1 MNLSANL
8 KGFLQIL
15 MIIVVLILGIAANF
29 LLTNTGSSV
38 EQRASGSEAVL
49 VEVTQP
55 ETITTAIRV
64 KENGIVQSRNKVGL
78 TPQVSGQ
85 VVEVSPNLASGG
97 VFEAD
102 EILFRLDP
110 ADYQASV
117 DQARADVSS
126 AKAKLRVEMAE
137 AETARREW
145 QLVHPGEPIPD
156 LVAREPQIEQARAS
170 LESAQAR
177 LTTAELSLKRVAFSL
192 PFSGRIVE
200 TTVELGQRLSASQS
214 YGKAYAIGN
223 IEVPVPLDAEIIQQ
237 LNPVVG
243 RKAVVRTTGR
253 RDSRAFPATVSRVDA
268 ELDEGSRLGRVILVF
283 DEPADIIPGT
293 FVSVEITGPQ
303 VENALVIPELAM
315 PEARTCWVVREGRL
329 RQQKLEFLG
338 LTETG
343 DLTVAPF
350 DTGDG
355 IVVSPL
361 SKPVD
366 SMPARIANR
375 EGVR

>member
-1 MNLSANL
+1 MKRSAKL
-8 KGFLQIL
+8 KGLIQIVL
-15 MIIVVLILGIAANF
+15 VLLVLILGIAANYLF
-29 LLTNTGSSV
+29 VRSGSGV
-38 EQRASGSEAVL
+38 EQRATGPDAVL
-49 VEVTQP
+49 VEVIQP
-55 ETITTAIRV
+55 ETISMAVQI

-97 VFEAD
+97 VFAAD

-126 AKAKLRVEMAE
+126 ATAKLQVEMAE

-145 QLVHPGEPIPD
+145 KLVHPGEPIPS
-156 LVAREPQIEQARAS
+156 LVAREPQIAQARAA

-177 LTTAELSLKRVAFSL
+177 LATAELSRKRVAFSL

-200 TTVELGQRLSASQS
+200 STVELGQRLTASQS
-214 YGKAYAIGN
+214 YGKAYALGN
-223 IEVPVPLDAEIIQQ
+223 IEVPVPLDADIIQR

-243 RKAVVRTTGR
+243 RRAVVRIDGR

-268 ELDEGSRLGRVILVF
+268 ELDAGSRLGRVILVF
-283 DEPADIIPGT
+283 DEPADVLPGT
-293 FVSVEITGPQ
+293 FVNVEITGPQ
-303 VENALVIPELAM
+303 VENAFVIPERAM
-315 PEARTCWVVREGRL
+315 PEARICWVVRDGRL

-343 DLTVAPF
+343 GLTVAPF
-350 DTGDG
+350 DFGAG

-361 SKPVD
+361 SQPAD
-366 SMPARIANR
+366 SMPARIASR
-375 EGVR
+375 EGTR